1 MLVSHEVPISLLK
14 YSQNFNDYD
23 YCLLH
28 LTYDHQEYK
37 NYYIDAIKKGRKV
50 LQTSDQ
56 QGVNIQNIHRVQVQ
70 FPIKNKQRNKQT
82 KTQS

>member
-50 LQTSDQ
+50 LLDNSLFELGDSLSIL
-56 QGVNIQNIHRVQVQ
+56 NPYLRPYIL
-70 FPIKNKQRNKQT
+70 
-82 KTQS
+82 